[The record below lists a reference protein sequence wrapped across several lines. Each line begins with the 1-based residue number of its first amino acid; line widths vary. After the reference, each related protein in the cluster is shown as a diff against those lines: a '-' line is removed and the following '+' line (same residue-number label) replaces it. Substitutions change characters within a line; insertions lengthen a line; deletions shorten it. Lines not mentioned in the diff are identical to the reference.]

1 MTNVNLREEFEQPY
15 TKEQQYE
22 KHQKMLSASED
33 LHMALRSCQE
43 INEAKSLYQ
52 FFLDVQK
59 INPKI
64 PAKKDVDRLKRD
76 EVFLKFLK
84 NVIVCS
90 QQNYDKAELE
100 KLAAKDH

>member
-59 INPKI
+59 INPEDPRQKRRGQTEKRRGI
-64 PAKKDVDRLKRD
+64 FEVPKKCDRVFPAKLRQGR
-76 EVFLKFLK
+76 
-84 NVIVCS
+84 
-90 QQNYDKAELE
+90 A
-100 KLAAKDH
+100 